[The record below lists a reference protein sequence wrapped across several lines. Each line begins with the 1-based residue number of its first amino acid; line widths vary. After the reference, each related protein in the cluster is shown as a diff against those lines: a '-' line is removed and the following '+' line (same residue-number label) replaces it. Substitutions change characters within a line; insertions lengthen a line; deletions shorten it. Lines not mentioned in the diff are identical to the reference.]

1 VICVV
6 GRCPTFPS
14 TRLDGQSG
22 AETTALARQ
31 RVVQG
36 GARKHAGADNH
47 TLHGWKLEDKD

>member
-1 VICVV
+1 MAKAAPK
-6 GRCPTFPS
+6 RQPWPASAAASMT
-14 TRLDGQSG
+14 QG
-22 AETTALARQ
+22 AG